1 MSDYVRSVCKDTSY
15 SHVMKEIN
23 MLKYIGKRIVSLIP
37 VVIIISIMLF
47 SFVQLMP
54 GDPVKAMMNPDI
66 KDPVEYD
73 RVYKEIETKLGRD
86 KSYPEQYVR
95 WVSNTLK
102 GDLGYS
108 TSMKKPV
115 KDVIATPLKNSI
127 GLNIVSIALAFVI
140 SIFVG
145 IKSAVD
151 RGKFFDKFWQ
161 VFSLIGMSMPTLLIS
176 ILLIYVFA
184 IKLGWLPT
192 GGMPLAG
199 SSSGLA
205 YIGEWF
211 KYAALPIATLTIGS
225 FASTIRYVRNAMIE
239 VLNSDYI
246 RTARAKGLSSKVI
259 IYSHAFRNALIPV
272 VTVVAGSIAGIFG
285 GAAITENIFSW
296 NGIGN
301 VLISG
306 VTSRDFM
313 LILSM
318 NMFYAVLSL
327 VSNILMDVGYALV
340 DPRVKLD

>member
-1 MSDYVRSVCKDTSY
+1 MFR
-15 SHVMKEIN
+15 
-23 MLKYIGKRIVSLIP
+23 YIGKRIMSLIP
-37 VVIIISIMLF
+37 VVIVISIVLF
-47 SFVQLMP
+47 SFVKMMP
-54 GDPVKAMMNPDI
+54 GDPVQAMMNPDI
-66 KDPVEYD
+66 KDPAEYE
-73 RVYKEIETKLGRD
+73 RVYNEIEESLGLD
-86 KSYPEQYVR
+86 KSLPEQYVR
-95 WVSNTLK
+95 WVSNTLS

-108 TSMKKPV
+108 TSMNKPV

-127 GLNIVSIALAFVI
+127 GLNIVSITLAFII
-140 SIFVG
+140 SIVVG

-176 ILLIYVFA
+176 IILIYIFA
-184 IKLGWLPT
+184 IKLGWFPT

-199 SSSGLA
+199 SSSGIRYL
-205 YIGEWF
+205 GEWLH
-211 KYAALPIATLTIGS
+211 YAALPIATLTIGS
-225 FASTIRYVRNAMIE
+225 FASTIRYVRNAMLE
-239 VLNSDYI
+239 VLSSDYI
-246 RTARAKGLSSKVI
+246 RTARAKGLSRKVI
-259 IYSHAFRNALIPV
+259 IYQHAFRNALIPV

-285 GAAITENIFSW
+285 GAAITERIFSW

-318 NMFYAVLSL
+318 NMFYAILSL
-327 VSNILMDVGYALV
+327 VSNIVMDIGYALV